1 MNRLYQNILEL
12 VGQTP
17 ILPLNRVVPAGS
29 AAVLVKLENHNP
41 SGSVKDRVALAL
53 VEEAEARGQI
63 TPGGHL
69 VYATSGNSGVALAMV
84 AAAKGYR
91 LTIFMPSNAPLNHR
105 RLLQRYGVDVQLTSP
120 SGGMNRAMQSAESL
134 AGSGADSGN
143 KALFLDFFRNPEAV
157 EVHYSH
163 TAAEILEA
171 VGGTVDGFVSGVGTG
186 ATLIGVG
193 RRLKEANPSVQVV
206 AVEPTN
212 SPILSGGQA
221 GRHMIPG
228 IGPDFLP
235 PLLDSAIIDSVTRVS
250 DSQANEMALRL
261 AREEGLL
268 AGISSG
274 ANVSAAIQMAEDL
287 GSGKTVVTLM
297 PDAGERYLDFPI

>member
-1 MNRLYQNILEL
+1 MEAGKRSDTVLSLIGHTPLVELGRLSPKPGVRLF
-12 VGQTP
+12 
-17 ILPLNRVVPAGS
+17 A
-29 AAVLVKLENHNP
+29 KLEGQNP

-53 VEEAEARGQI
+53 VEEAEALGQI

-69 VYATSGNSGVALAMV
+69 VYATSGNSGIALAMV
-84 AAAKGYR
+84 AAAKRYR

-120 SGGMNRAMQSAESL
+120 SGGMAGARRGAETL
-134 AGSGADSGN
+134 ASSGGG
-143 KALFLDFFRNPEAV
+143 ALLLDFFRNPEAV

-163 TAAEILEA
+163 TAAEILQA
-171 VGGTVDGFVSGVGTG
+171 VDGTVDGFVSGVGTG

-193 RRLKEANPSVQVV
+193 RRLKESNPLVQIV
-206 AVEPTN
+206 AVEPAN
-212 SPILSGGQA
+212 SPVLSGGQP

-235 PLLDSAIIDSVTRVS
+235 PLLESAIIDSVTRVS

-274 ANVSAAIQMAEDL
+274 ANVLAAIQIAEDL
-287 GSGKTVVTLM
+287 GTGKTVVTLL
-297 PDAGERYLDFPI
+297 PDTGERYLDFPI

>member
-1 MNRLYQNILEL
+1 M
-12 VGQTP
+12 
-17 ILPLNRVVPAGS
+17 
-29 AAVLVKLENHNP
+29 
-41 SGSVKDRVALAL
+41 
-53 VEEAEARGQI
+53 
-63 TPGGHL
+63 
-69 VYATSGNSGVALAMV
+69 
-84 AAAKGYR
+84 
-91 LTIFMPSNAPLNHR
+91 
-105 RLLQRYGVDVQLTSP
+105 
-120 SGGMNRAMQSAESL
+120 
-134 AGSGADSGN
+134 
-143 KALFLDFFRNPEAV
+143 
-157 EVHYSH
+157 
-163 TAAEILEA
+163 
-171 VGGTVDGFVSGVGTG
+171 DGFVSGVGTG

-297 PDAGERYLDFPI
+297 PDTGERYLDFPI

>member
-1 MNRLYQNILEL
+1 M
-12 VGQTP
+12 
-17 ILPLNRVVPAGS
+17 
-29 AAVLVKLENHNP
+29 
-41 SGSVKDRVALAL
+41 
-53 VEEAEARGQI
+53 
-63 TPGGHL
+63 

-84 AAAKGYR
+84 AAVKGYR

-120 SGGMNRAMQSAESL
+120 SGGMAGAMRGAETL
-134 AGSGADSGN
+134 ASSGASSGN
-143 KALFLDFFRNPEAV
+143 GALLLDFFGNPEAV
-157 EVHYSH
+157 EVHYSD
-163 TAAEILEA
+163 TAAEILQA

-186 ATLIGVG
+186 ATLVGVG
-193 RRLKEANPSVQVV
+193 RRLKESNPLVQVV
-206 AVEPTN
+206 AVEPAN

-274 ANVSAAIQMAEDL
+274 ANVVAAIQVAEDL
-287 GSGKTVVTLM
+287 GPGKTVVTLL
-297 PDAGERYLDFPI
+297 PDTGERYLDFPI